1 MSDDNIEDDE
11 NDIFQKEMAQV
22 KPIKS
27 SNKVAFSPKR
37 NTAAN
42 QSKQSSVTQNYAID
56 DNFSDLVV
64 GDCPEQL
71 SYSRGGLQHSVL
83 KKLRTGKI
91 PVENHLDLHGKTV
104 TEARQ
109 ALLYFIAECE
119 ELNVRC
125 AIVVHGK
132 GYSSPNNKPIIKAH
146 VNHWLR
152 EAPAV
157 LAFNSALP
165 SDGGTGAV
173 YVLLKRAD

>member
-1 MSDDNIEDDE
+1 MTTLKMTKTT
-11 NDIFQKEMAQV
+11 FFK
-22 KPIKS
+22 KKWRR
-27 SNKVAFSPKR
+27 SNPLNRLTRSHFPPRR
-37 NTAAN
+37 NTVSN
-42 QSKQSSVTQNYAID
+42 QSKKSPVTQNYEID

-64 GDCPEQL
+64 DECPEQL
-71 SYSRGGLQHSVL
+71 SYSRSGLQHSVL

-104 TEARQ
+104 AEARQ

-119 ELNVRC
+119 DLNIRC
-125 AIVVHGK
+125 AVVVHGK

-152 EAPAV
+152 EAPSV

-173 YVLLKRAD
+173 YVLLKRVD